1 MTLLRIFEKLIDWSG
16 KISSWF
22 TLFLILLVGFD
33 VVARYFFDSSRAW
46 VMELEWHLFALI
58 FLLGSAFCFKNDQ
71 HVRVDLF
78 YADFS
83 PKNKALVNLL
93 GGIFLLVP
101 WSIFIVW
108 TSFDYAVLSFQINE
122 KSPDPGGLPF
132 RYLIKFAIVFGF
144 LLLLLQAL
152 ISIFISARDIFKEER
167 GEG

>member
-1 MTLLRIFEKLIDWSG
+1 LIKIFEKLIDWSG

-22 TLFLILLVGFD
+22 TLALIFLVGFD
-33 VVARYFFDSSRAW
+33 VIARYFFDSSRAW

-58 FLLGSAFCFKNDQ
+58 FLMGSAFCFKNDQ

-83 PKNKALVNLL
+83 TKNKALVNLV

-101 WSIFIVW
+101 WCVFIIY
-108 TSFDYAVLSFQINE
+108 TSFDYALLSYQIDE

-132 RYLIKFAIVFGF
+132 RYLIKFAIVLGFF
-144 LLLLLQAL
+144 LLTIQAL
-152 ISIFISARDIFKEER
+152 ISILLSAKDLFKNEI

>member
-1 MTLLRIFEKLIDWSG
+1 MLLRIFEKLIDWSG

-83 PKNKALVNLL
+83 PKNKALVNLM

-101 WSIFIVW
+101 WSIFIIW

-132 RYLIKFAIVFGF
+132 RYIIKFAIVFGF

-152 ISIFISARDIFKEER
+152 ISIFISARDILKEER

>member
-1 MTLLRIFEKLIDWSG
+1 MLLKYFEKLIDWSG

-22 TLFLILLVGFD
+22 TLVLILLVGFD
-33 VVARYFFDSSRAW
+33 VIARYFFDSSRAW

-58 FLLGSAFCFKNDQ
+58 FLMGSAFCFKNDQ

-83 PKNKALVNLL
+83 SRNKALVNLV
-93 GGIFLLVP
+93 GGIFLLIP
-101 WSIFIVW
+101 WCVFIIW
-108 TSFDYAVLSFQINE
+108 TSFDYALLSFQIRE
-122 KSPDPGGLPF
+122 KSPDPGGMPF
-132 RYLIKFAIVFGF
+132 RYVIKFAIVLGF

-152 ISIFISARDIFKEER
+152 ISIFTAARDIFKKEI